1 MAKVNGVHGKATGK
15 IGSLVYAINRG
26 QQIVREYNGNVA
38 NPNTTGQ
45 QTTRSKF
52 KLMSQLSSV
61 MAPVIAIKKE
71 GMVSARNMFS
81 KINFPACA
89 YAGGAVSI
97 KLNRVKLTNSNRS
110 LGAFTADRAGGT
122 EIAVALKND
131 MSAYVDK
138 VVYCLFE
145 QQVNGDLLLKDSA
158 VVETAGADGKF
169 AGALVPSTA
178 SVAIYAYGIKIN
190 ETGADALFGN
200 MVAPSAESVAK
211 LLVTNSEVAAGT
223 TITDT
228 LGLVIAEGE
237 DTGDSD
243 DIDQIT
249 VSCTVSGN
257 GSVSGAGRYAI
268 GQQVT
273 LTATP
278 DAEASFVGY
287 KLNSPAGPTI
297 STNPVYTFEAAGDV
311 VICAVFQGGPTP
323 HYTIAAN
330 VDPAGAGTVS
340 GAGSYEEGA
349 SCTLVATPASGKIF
363 GGWFENGNLVSNNP
377 TLTFTVSAA
386 RTLTAEFGDEP
397 ESGFSNVTLNGT
409 AVNNHTMLD
418 MGNNTIAGNMDASF
432 NGKATGLVEAA
443 RATIGA
449 ARGVANDAVGNVNN
463 GAFSFTSS
471 HGSMGTAYKLCA
483 GTWNAGDNER
493 TIEEIYEYTFTEMSQ
508 D

>member
-110 LGAFTADRAGGT
+110 LGAFTADRSSGT
-122 EIAVALKND
+122 EIAVVLKND

-158 VVETAGADGKF
+158 VVETAGVDGKF

-228 LGLVIAEGE
+228 LGLVIREGE

-257 GSVSGAGRYAI
+257 GSVTGAGRYAI

-278 DAEASFVGY
+278 DAEASFVAW
-287 KLNSPAGPTI
+287 KLGSPTGTTV
-297 STNPVYTFEAAGDV
+297 STNPVYTFEAAGDIV
-311 VICAVFQGGPTP
+311 LCAVFQGGPTP

-363 GGWFENGNLVSNNP
+363 GGWFENGSLVSNNS
-377 TLTFTVSAA
+377 TLTFTVTAA

-397 ESGFSNVTLNGT
+397 ESGFSNVT
-409 AVNNHTMLD
+409 VNNNNWNQNMQGANTEVTMAADYVGEATKGGLYY
-418 MGNNTIAGNMDASF
+418 GNVSVGDTITDSSNKMVAVSNGHLEYGG
-432 NGKATGLVEAA
+432 NGKTVSAGINYLIAVKPATGGGANEYEVVEIYPY
-443 RATIGA
+443 T
-449 ARGVANDAVGNVNN
+449 
-463 GAFSFTSS
+463 
-471 HGSMGTAYKLCA
+471 Y
-483 GTWNAGDNER
+483 NA
-493 TIEEIYEYTFTEMSQ
+493 IEE
-508 D
+508 